1 MHRSRLFAPVAVLA
15 TLLAAGCAEPAVPG
29 LSPAASDPGAG
40 TTAPTAPTA
49 PTGPDAASPDA
60 ALPEVVASGLAAP
73 WALAFLPD
81 GSALVTVRDTGE
93 VLRVR
98 RGGDPVSVGVVPGVA
113 HGGEG
118 GLLGIAVSPS
128 FEEDRAVF
136 VYLTTASDNRVLR
149 MRLEPDALAEES
161 VILDGIPRAGNHNGG
176 RIAFGPDG
184 YLYAATGDAADPR
197 SAQDLDSLAG
207 KILRV
212 TADGAPAP
220 GNPVATSPVW
230 SWGHRNVQGLAW
242 DGDGR
247 LFASELGQN
256 AWDELNVIEPGA
268 NYGWPSVE
276 GEGEDERFVDPV
288 LVWRPSDAS
297 PSGIAVAGDTV
308 YVAALR
314 GESLWSV
321 PLTGDGVGEPER
333 LLAGEYGRLRAVEV
347 DGDGNLWIL
356 TTNTTRGRVRPG
368 DDQVVVLDPA
378 SLGQWL
384 DREG

>member
-1 MHRSRLFAPVAVLA
+1 MHRSRLFAPVAVLV
-15 TLLAAGCAEPAVPG
+15 TLLAAGCTGAEPAVPG
-29 LSPAASDPGAG
+29 PSPAASDPGAG
-40 TTAPTAPTA
+40 TTAPT
-49 PTGPDAASPDA
+49 GPDAPSPVA

-98 RGGDPVSVGVVPGVA
+98 RGGEPVSVGVVPGVA

-149 MRLEPDALAEES
+149 MRLDGEILVEES
-161 VILDGIPRAGNHNGG
+161 VVLEGIPRAGNHNGG

-212 TADGAPAP
+212 TADGAPAA

-276 GEGEDERFVDPV
+276 GEGENERFVDPV

-378 SLGQWL
+378 SLG
-384 DREG
+384 